1 MAGLSP
7 PGWCGAGSRAGACG
21 SEEDEGEG
29 LCLWGRLA
37 GCRAWAAGPARP
49 LLPLCPVRS
58 RGPVPIL
65 VTAAVS
71 WARWLC
77 CSSATSCKP
86 ALARP
91 CQSWQINSEKHKL

>member
-1 MAGLSP
+1 MASRKTKEKGFAFGGGLQGAE
-7 PGWCGAGSRAGACG
+7 PGLLGQIVPSC
-21 SEEDEGEG
+21 
-29 LCLWGRLA
+29 LC
-37 GCRAWAAGPARP
+37 AR
-49 LLPLCPVRS
+49 CTVCS
-58 RGPVPIL
+58 RGPVPIR

-91 CQSWQINSEKHKL
+91 CQSWQINSEKYK